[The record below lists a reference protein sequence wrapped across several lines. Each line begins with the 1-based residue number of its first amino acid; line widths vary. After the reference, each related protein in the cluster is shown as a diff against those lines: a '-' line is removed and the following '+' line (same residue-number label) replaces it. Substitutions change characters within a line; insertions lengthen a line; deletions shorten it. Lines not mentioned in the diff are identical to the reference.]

1 MASTPVI
8 PPHLPDVANGLIMS
22 AIRGLR
28 NGIICGVRIR
38 LPYVIQAATYAL
50 IYRDTAC
57 VLFFSSLF
65 LYELIVIPLNSNTN
79 S

>member
-1 MASTPVI
+1 MASSPIV

-50 IYRDTAC
+50 LYRDSKYAPTC
-57 VLFFSSLF
+57 FFSPLCLFF
-65 LYELIVIPLNSNTN
+65 
-79 S
+79 

>member
-1 MASTPVI
+1 MTSAPVI
-8 PPHLPDVANGLIMS
+8 PPHLPDVANGLILS

-28 NGIICGVRIR
+28 NGIVCGVRIR

-57 VLFFSSLF
+57 VLFLPSMTSFSG
-65 LYELIVIPLNSNTN
+65 
-79 S
+79 

>member
-1 MASTPVI
+1 MASPKIV

-50 IYRDTAC
+50 IYRDAKYVDLLT
-57 VLFFSSLF
+57 LYRILSPSLRC
-65 LYELIVIPLNSNTN
+65 PC
-79 S
+79 